1 MPWLET
7 SPMTERRRFV
17 DDAHRGLFSMT
28 DLGARY
34 GISRKTGYKWLG
46 RYEGQG
52 GEGLRDR
59 SHAPQH
65 CPHKISEDVA
75 RAICAGR
82 QAHPSWGPRKLLRW
96 LGRHQPGLA
105 LPAIS
110 TAGDLLAREGLVKKR
125 VRRQRHRHPGVVT
138 VVTRHPNDLWT
149 SDFKG
154 HFRTGD
160 GRYCYPLTVADLHSR
175 LLLGCDALLST
186 RGREARPCFEAL
198 FREHGLPAAIRTDN
212 GVPFASTGLHGLSF
226 LNVWWMRLGIQHHRI
241 RPASPQENG
250 AHERMHRTLKRE
262 ATRPAAA
269 NRHRQQLAF
278 DRFRWEYNEQ
288 RPHEALGDRTPAS
301 VYRPSPRPFPERLPA
316 LEYPGHFQVRFVCN
330 AGTFRF
336 RNRLL
341 FIANALKQ
349 HSIGLE
355 EIEDGL
361 WSIYFGQVLLAR
373 LDERD
378 FVIRG

>member
-7 SPMTERRRFV
+7 SPMTERGRFV

-28 DLGARY
+28 ELCTRY
-34 GISRKTGYKWLG
+34 DISRKTGYKWLDRYDAQG
-46 RYEGQG
+46 R
-52 GEGLRDR
+52 EGLRDG
-59 SHAPQH
+59 SHAPQT
-65 CPHKISEDVA
+65 CPHKISEEVA
-75 RAICAGR
+75 RALCEGR
-82 QAHPSWGPRKLLRW
+82 RAHPTWGPRKLLRW
-96 LGRHQPGLA
+96 LGRHQPALR

-125 VRRQRHRHPGVVT
+125 VRRRRYRHPGLVAPVPQ
-138 VVTRHPNDLWT
+138 HPNDQWT

-186 RGREARPCFEAL
+186 QGREAYPCFEAL
-198 FREHGLPAAIRTDN
+198 FREYGLPAAIRTDN
-212 GVPFASTGLHGLSF
+212 GVPFASTGLHGLSR

-278 DRFRWEYNEQ
+278 DRFRQEYNED
-288 RPHEALGDRTPAS
+288 RPHEALGDSTPAS
-301 VYRPSPRPFPERLPA
+301 VYRPSPRPFPDRLPA
-316 LEYPGHFQVRFVCN
+316 IEYPGHFQVRFVST
-330 AGTFRF
+330 AGTFRV
-336 RNRLL
+336 RNR
-341 FIANALKQ
+341 
-349 HSIGLE
+349 
-355 EIEDGL
+355 
-361 WSIYFGQVLLAR
+361 
-373 LDERD
+373 
-378 FVIRG
+378 

>member
-28 DLGARY
+28 DLCARY
-34 GISRKTGYKWLG
+34 GISRKTGYKWLDRYDAQG
-46 RYEGQG
+46 RA
-52 GEGLRDR
+52 GLQDR
-59 SHAPQH
+59 SHAPQA
-65 CPHKISEDVA
+65 CPHKIAAEVA
-75 RAICAGR
+75 RAICEGR
-82 QAHPSWGPRKLLRW
+82 RTHPSWGPRKLLRW
-96 LGRHQPGLA
+96 LRRHQPGLA

-110 TAGDLLAREGLVKKR
+110 TAGDLLAREGLVQKR
-125 VRRQRHRHPGVVT
+125 VRRPRHQHPGVVAA
-138 VVTRHPNDLWT
+138 VTQQPNDLWT

-198 FREHGLPAAIRTDN
+198 FRAQGLPAAIRTDN
-212 GVPFASTGLHGLSF
+212 GVPFASTGLHGLSS
-226 LNVWWMRLGIQHHRI
+226 LNVWWMRLGIQHQRI

-278 DRFRWEYNEQ
+278 DRFRQEYNEQ

-301 VYRPSPRPFPERLPA
+301 VYRSSPRPFPDRLPA
-316 LEYPGHFQVRFVCN
+316 LEYPGHFQVRFVGN

-349 HSIGLE
+349 HSIGLD
-355 EIEDGL
+355 EIDDGV

>member
-17 DDAHRGLFSMT
+17 DEAHRGLFSMT
-28 DLGARY
+28 DLCARY
-34 GISRKTGYKWLG
+34 GISRKTGYKWLDRYDAQG
-46 RYEGQG
+46 RD
-52 GEGLRDR
+52 GLQDR
-59 SHAPQH
+59 SHAPQA
-65 CPHKISEDVA
+65 CPHKIAEEVA
-75 RAICAGR
+75 RAICEGR
-82 QAHPSWGPRKLLRW
+82 RTHPSWGPRKLLRW
-96 LGRHQPGLA
+96 LHRHQPGLT

-110 TAGDLLAREGLVKKR
+110 TAGDLLAREGLVKQR
-125 VRRQRHRHPGVVT
+125 VRRPRHRHPGVVAP
-138 VVTRHPNDLWT
+138 VTQQPNDLWT

-154 HFRTGD
+154 QFRTGD

-175 LLLGCDALLST
+175 LLLGCDALRST

-198 FREHGLPAAIRTDN
+198 FRAQGLPAAIRTDN
-212 GVPFASTGLHGLSF
+212 GVPFASTGLHGLSA
-226 LNVWWMRLGIQHHRI
+226 LNVWWMRLGILHQRI
-241 RPASPQENG
+241 RPARPQENG

-278 DRFRWEYNEQ
+278 DRFRQEYNEQ

-301 VYRPSPRPFPERLPA
+301 IYRPSPRPFPDRLPA
-316 LEYPGHFQVRFVCN
+316 LEYPGHFQVRFVSN

-349 HSIGLE
+349 HSIGLD
-355 EIEDGL
+355 EIDDGV
-361 WSIYFGQVLLAR
+361 WSIYFGLVLLAR

>member
-28 DLGARY
+28 DLCARY
-34 GISRKTGYKWLG
+34 GISRKTGYKWLDRYDAQG
-46 RYEGQG
+46 RD
-52 GEGLRDR
+52 GLQDR
-59 SHAPQH
+59 SHAPQA
-65 CPHKISEDVA
+65 CPHKIAEEVA
-75 RAICAGR
+75 RAICDGR
-82 QAHPSWGPRKLLRW
+82 RTHPSWGPRKLLRW

-125 VRRQRHRHPGVVT
+125 GRRPRHRHPGVVAP
-138 VVTRHPNDLWT
+138 VTQQPNDLWT

-198 FREHGLPAAIRTDN
+198 FRAQGLPAAIRTDN
-212 GVPFASTGLHGLSF
+212 GVPFASTGLHGLSA
-226 LNVWWMRLGIQHHRI
+226 LNVWWMRLGIQHQRI

-278 DRFRWEYNEQ
+278 DRFRQEYNEQ

-301 VYRPSPRPFPERLPA
+301 LYRPSPRPFPDRLPA
-316 LEYPGHFQVRFVCN
+316 LEYPGHFQVRFVSN

-341 FIANALKQ
+341 FIAHALKQ
-349 HSIGLE
+349 HSIGLD
-355 EIEDGL
+355 EIDDGV